1 MKCSKAHNSVT
12 ADESNTRLT
21 VENVRRTLHGVL
33 NRGTSQEQP
42 ITTLEAQ
49 QSLPP
54 STRRV
59 LDILRLIQNH
69 ILPFDPLEVLL
80 ILSHQLI
87 AGNQNMEG
95 SVLVVANLFLGPE
108 LSQSSSV
115 FDVTPVRERFELG
128 NETGDLLLPVVQ
140 SRCRRDDQERTPDVV
155 GLREVGQQ

>member
-1 MKCSKAHNSVT
+1 MMKCSKAHNSVT
-12 ADESNTRLT
+12 ADESTTRLT
-21 VENVRRTLHGVL
+21 VESVRRTLHGVL

-87 AGNQNMEG
+87 TSNQHVERCI
-95 SVLVVANLFLGPE
+95 LVITNLLLAPE
-108 LSQSSSV
+108 LSKRSSI
-115 FDVTPVRERFELG
+115 FDIAPVRQSLQAR
-128 NETGDLLLPVVQ
+128 DKPCQLLLPVV
-140 SRCRRDDQERTPDVV
+140 
-155 GLREVGQQ
+155 